1 MPTWNTLNASPE
13 ILGYLQDCVD
23 YERKTHPND
32 KHSNTPE
39 EHIVEI
45 VAAYQIYDAYC
56 KDRMLE
62 KLPNEQAR
70 RDFEQLDRDMKLKR
84 KTAEEGSILLSKLI
98 PNKDAVVRKI
108 MRDFYNLMARDADYI
123 GYDINMDTGE
133 VTRTRQ

>member
-1 MPTWNTLNASPE
+1 
-13 ILGYLQDCVD
+13 
-23 YERKTHPND
+23 
-32 KHSNTPE
+32 
-39 EHIVEI
+39 
-45 VAAYQIYDAYC
+45 
-56 KDRMLE
+56 MLE